1 MISGESKGQ
10 QLIPPPE
17 LTPPSVQHLPL
28 AKRIEIWAQ
37 LVDETDALVR
47 AGLRAKIGPEGDL
60 EQAYREWYARGGGME
75 EHERD
80 LYAGAE
86 RLNHQTTERERLS
99 DPNS

>member
-1 MISGESKGQ
+1 MITGDSTGP

-17 LTPPSVQHLPL
+17 LAPPSVKHLPL
-28 AKRIEIWAQ
+28 SKRIEIWAQ

-60 EQAYREWYARGGGME
+60 EQAYREWYARRME

-80 LYAGAE
+80 LYARAE
-86 RLNHQTTERERLS
+86 RLSRLES
-99 DPNS
+99 SRGK

>member
-1 MISGESKGQ
+1 MIAGESKGQ

-17 LTPPSVQHLPL
+17 LAPPSVKHLPL

-60 EQAYREWYARGGGME
+60 EQAYREWYARRAE
-75 EHERD
+75 ENRQD
-80 LYAGAE
+80 LYAFAE
-86 RLNHQTTERERLS
+86 RLDRLEAQRI
-99 DPNS
+99 NSSAPEP

>member
-1 MISGESKGQ
+1 MITGDSKGQ

-17 LTPPSVQHLPL
+17 LAPPSVKHLPL

-60 EQAYREWYARGGGME
+60 EQAYREWYARRME

-80 LYAGAE
+80 LYARAE
-86 RLNHQTTERERLS
+86 RLNRLEAS
-99 DPNS
+99 RGE

>member
-1 MISGESKGQ
+1 MIARESNGE

-17 LTPPSVQHLPL
+17 LAPPSVKHLPL
-28 AKRIEIWAQ
+28 EKRIEIWAQ

-60 EQAYREWYARGGGME
+60 EQAYREWYARRME

-80 LYAGAE
+80 LYDRAE
-86 RLNHQTTERERLS
+86 RLNRLES
-99 DPNS
+99 ARGE